1 MGSLIL
7 VARLYYTC
15 LYAVQRGLP
24 QTRRQKM
31 PQQLTPETRERYIR
45 ALTLRDNGCTFR
57 EIAVQCGYADA
68 GTARYAWI
76 GGLRISGREAEIPRR
91 RPRQVNVTIGGQ
103 TVRLTVDAQESWS
116 TTSTLTFGIEIECV
130 GLNTRQA
137 AHALRNAGIQ
147 CEDPGYTHAT
157 MATWKV
163 VTDGSLT
170 GRNGSCEV
178 VSPVLS
184 GSDGLTEV
192 RTVMKVLREA
202 GARINESC
210 GMHIHIGVDTLE
222 QHEQVQIMQAYS
234 EWQWAFTAFVLQR
247 RVNGSWS
254 RLRTRSEWD
263 SLIDAWDTTDDT
275 RYVARNQDR
284 YFAFNVASFQRHGTF
299 ELRSHHGSLNGT
311 NACAWIAMH
320 LAFFD
325 AAKANDRDFFG
336 RNLVGADWTKEVQV
350 PRMVTQTDSNGNA
363 VFDTNGRRMQTPML
377 DVNGQPVMTTRND
390 ICDRAEGVLAA
401 KAMLYLLAHNGY
413 LAVDAATYLD
423 SRAGNIPSARS
434 INS

>member
-1 MGSLIL
+1 
-7 VARLYYTC
+7 
-15 LYAVQRGLP
+15 
-24 QTRRQKM
+24 M
-31 PQQLTPETRERYIR
+31 PQQLTPETRERYLR
-45 ALTLRDNGCTFR
+45 ALAMRDAGSTFR
-57 EIAVQCGYADA
+57 EIASVCGYADA

-76 GGLRISGREAEIPRR
+76 GGLRLAGRNAEIPTRR
-91 RPRQVNVTIGGQ
+91 SRTVNVTIGGQ

-137 AHALRNAGIQ
+137 AHALRNAGIN

-163 VTDGSLT
+163 VTDGSLNS
-170 GRNGSCEV
+170 RSGSCEV

-192 RTVMKVLREA
+192 RTVMMVLRNA

-222 QHEQVQIMQAYS
+222 QQEQVNIMQAYS
-234 EWQWAFTAFVLQR
+234 EWQWAFTAFILER

-254 RLRTRSEWD
+254 KLRSRQTWDNLINEWEN
-263 SLIDAWDTTDDT
+263 SSDT
-275 RYVARNQDR
+275 RYTARQHDR
-284 YFAFNVASFQRHGTF
+284 YYAFNVASYQRHGTF

-311 NACAWIAMH
+311 NACAWVALH

-336 RNLVGADWTKEVQV
+336 RNLVGADMEHNVERQATVLEYNNGAGQRV
-350 PRMVTQTDSNGNA
+350 PRLDPDGN
-363 VFDTNGRRMQTPML
+363 
-377 DVNGQPVMTTRND
+377 PVMETVSVRSTRQQGID
-390 ICDRAEGVLAA
+390 AA
-401 KAMLYLLAHNGY
+401 KAMLHLLGHNGY
-413 LAVDAATYLD
+413 LALDTADYLMQ
-423 SRAGNIPSARS
+423 RAGNIPSARS
-434 INS
+434 NNS

>member
-1 MGSLIL
+1 
-7 VARLYYTC
+7 
-15 LYAVQRGLP
+15 
-24 QTRRQKM
+24 M

-45 ALTLRDNGCTFR
+45 ALTMRDNGCTFR
-57 EIAVQCGYADA
+57 EIAQQCGYADA

-76 GGLRISGREAEIPRR
+76 GGLRISGREAEIPTRR
-91 RPRQVNVTIGGQ
+91 SRQVNVTIGGQ

-137 AHALRNAGIQ
+137 AHALRNAGIN

-163 VTDGSLT
+163 VTDGSLNS
-170 GRNGSCEV
+170 RRGSCEV

-184 GSDGLTEV
+184 GTDGLTEV
-192 RTVMKVLREA
+192 RTVMMVLRNA

-222 QHEQVQIMQAYS
+222 QQEQVNIMQAYS
-234 EWQWAFTAFVLQR
+234 EWQWAFTAFILER

-254 RLRTRSEWD
+254 KLRTRQTWDNLINEWENSSD
-263 SLIDAWDTTDDT
+263 L
-275 RYVARNQDR
+275 RYTARNHDR

-299 ELRSHHGSLNGT
+299 EMRSHHGSLNGT

-325 AAKANDRDFFG
+325 AAKANDSDFFG
-336 RNLVGADWTKEVQV
+336 RNLVGADRTKTVTT
-350 PRMVTQTDSNGNA
+350 PREEFRDVNGDG
-363 VFDTNGRRMQTPML
+363 VMQRVPML
-377 DVNGQPVMTTRND
+377 DMNGQPLMQTNQVNCT
-390 ICDRAEGVLAA
+390 RAEGVAA
-401 KAMLYLLAHNGY
+401 AQGMLQLLAHNGY
-413 LAVDAATYLD
+413 LAVDAAEYMGN
-423 SRAGNIPSARS
+423 RAGNIPSARS
-434 INS
+434 NNS

>member
-1 MGSLIL
+1 
-7 VARLYYTC
+7 
-15 LYAVQRGLP
+15 
-24 QTRRQKM
+24 M

-45 ALTLRDNGCTFR
+45 ALTMRDNGCTFR
-57 EIAVQCGYADA
+57 EIAQQCGYADA

-76 GGLRISGREAEIPRR
+76 GGLRISGREAEVPRR
-91 RPRQVNVTIGGQ
+91 RPRTVNVNIGGQ

-137 AHALRNAGIQ
+137 AHALRNAGIN

-163 VTDGSLT
+163 VTDGSLSSRS
-170 GRNGSCEV
+170 GACEV

-192 RTVMKVLREA
+192 RTVMMVLRNA

-210 GMHIHIGVDTLE
+210 GMHIHIGVDTLD
-222 QHEQVQIMQAYS
+222 QDQQANILQAYS

-254 RLRTRSEWD
+254 RLRTRGDWD
-263 SLIDAWDTTDDT
+263 GLIDSWSNSQD
-275 RYVARNQDR
+275 VAYFARQQDR
-284 YFAFNVASFQRHGTF
+284 YFAFNVASFHRHGTF
-299 ELRSHHGSLNGT
+299 EMRSHHGSLNGT

-336 RNLVGADWTKEVQV
+336 RNLVGADWYKEVQV
-350 PRMVTQTDSNGNA
+350 PRMITATDANGNA
-363 VFDTNGRRMQTPML
+363 VFDANNRRVQTPML
-377 DVNGQPVMTTRND
+377 DVNGQPVMTTRAD
-390 ICDRAEGVLAA
+390 QCDRAEGVQAA